1 MDLECI
7 ECIFSSRL
15 SKMSITEVV
24 NSNFQKS
31 FEVNLL
37 VDYIKSMKS
46 NISVFAVVKTVNFG
60 TCKLINKL

>member
-31 FEVNLL
+31 FEVNLV
-37 VDYIKSMKS
+37 VDYIKFMKS
-46 NISVFAVVKTVNFG
+46 NISVFAVVKAVNFG
-60 TCKLINKL
+60 TCETINKL